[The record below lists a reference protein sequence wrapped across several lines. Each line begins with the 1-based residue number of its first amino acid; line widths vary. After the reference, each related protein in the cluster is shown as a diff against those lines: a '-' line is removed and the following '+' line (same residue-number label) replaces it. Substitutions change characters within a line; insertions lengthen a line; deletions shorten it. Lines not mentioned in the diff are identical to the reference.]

1 MQCQDSPLPASQF
14 VSAMNGMSSS
24 SLYPL
29 SAEVGGAN
37 EAIQHGKDLGF
48 HQEENIKSIPLFH
61 VCLTYNGQ
69 LEDQADL
76 GAGGHLAL
84 EGAGVCGVR
93 ELQLQCILS
102 SSEMLLFSNCIQFY
116 TIMIKF
122 TK

>member
-1 MQCQDSPLPASQF
+1 MQCQESPRPTVCQCSEWN
-14 VSAMNGMSSS
+14 VCS

-29 SAEVGGAN
+29 AAEVAGAN
-37 EAIQHGKDLGF
+37 EAIQHGKDLRF
-48 HQEENIKSIPLFH
+48 HQEENRTQ

-69 LEDQADL
+69 LEDLADL

-102 SSEMLLFSNCIQFY
+102 SSEILLFSNCKQF
-116 TIMIKF
+116 
-122 TK
+122 

>member
-1 MQCQDSPLPASQF
+1 
-14 VSAMNGMSSS
+14 MNGMSSS

-69 LEDQADL
+69 LEDLADL